1 MSVEGTEGKC
11 SVRMLPEHDG
21 DLILAQAPR
30 EGHQSKGGLEKDGI
44 IIAAHLRVKDEC
56 TLLFCLRNEF
66 SIL

>member
-1 MSVEGTEGKC
+1 
-11 SVRMLPEHDG
+11 MLPEHDG